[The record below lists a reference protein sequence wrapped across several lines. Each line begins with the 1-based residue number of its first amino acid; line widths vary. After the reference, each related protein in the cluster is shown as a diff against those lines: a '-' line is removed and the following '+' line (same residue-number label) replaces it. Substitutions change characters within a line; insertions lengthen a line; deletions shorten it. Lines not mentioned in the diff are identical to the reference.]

1 MQKPEQLQRQ
11 MLLPRATA
19 PLYLEGIKKGT
30 GEEYEK

>member
-11 MLLPRATA
+11 IRLPRAAA
-19 PLYLEGIKKGT
+19 PLHLEGTKKGT